1 MNVQILHMCAKHF
14 LTWGKKAVP
23 EQKKES
29 ICFSLISIVAM
40 QLQSDC
46 LVTVLF
52 NYLRLLFSQQ
62 PFMSLERAA
71 CQNHSKRRL
80 DHFTSRLFI

>member
-1 MNVQILHMCAKHF
+1 
-14 LTWGKKAVP
+14 
-23 EQKKES
+23 
-29 ICFSLISIVAM
+29 M

-80 DHFTSRLFI
+80 DHFTSRFFI